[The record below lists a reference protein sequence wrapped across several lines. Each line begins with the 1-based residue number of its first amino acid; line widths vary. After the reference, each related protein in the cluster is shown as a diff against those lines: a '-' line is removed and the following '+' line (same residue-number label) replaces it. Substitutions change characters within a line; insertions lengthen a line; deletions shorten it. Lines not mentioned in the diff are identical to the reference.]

1 MTNARALRLRGRIVR
16 RARPCGDGAPWEI
29 WAAGASSPAGGSS
42 LSGHPAA
49 AVPAGDDG
57 RGISALCLFQP
68 GPGGNQRD
76 TLDSPWGFWSP
87 PLHIMG
93 FCGRPGGDP
102 NAWKHSGSGQTRA
115 VEPCIKRRLP
125 PTALHPVSPPGS
137 EVLCKSRHPRSF
149 PCGLQA
155 TAWHLLPLQPLSH
168 RPRMRPG
175 HCHAD

>member
-1 MTNARALRLRGRIVR
+1 MINLNTVTDRDLDSPRINLNTVTWIVPLDSHGPMTNARALRLRGRIVR

-115 VEPCIKRRLP
+115 VEP
-125 PTALHPVSPPGS
+125 
-137 EVLCKSRHPRSF
+137 
-149 PCGLQA
+149 
-155 TAWHLLPLQPLSH
+155 
-168 RPRMRPG
+168 
-175 HCHAD
+175 